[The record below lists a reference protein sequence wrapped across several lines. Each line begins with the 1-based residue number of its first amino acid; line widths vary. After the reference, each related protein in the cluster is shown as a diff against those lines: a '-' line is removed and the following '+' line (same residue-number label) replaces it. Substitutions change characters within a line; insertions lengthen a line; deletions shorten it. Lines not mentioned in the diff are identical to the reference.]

1 MFEFRFYVLDDI
13 GHVLKTRQYQCADQH
28 EALAHAMQLKC
39 EGFALEIWRGLNR
52 IVRLEAADWADLARE
67 SEAA

>member
-13 GHVLKTRQYQCADQH
+13 GHVLKMRQYECADQH
-28 EALAHAMQLKC
+28 EALAHALELKC
-39 EGFALEIWRGLNR
+39 EGFALEIWRGLTR
-52 IVRLEAADWADLARE
+52 IVRLDAAEWADLAPR